1 MASLR
6 SKTDNEWLVA
16 IFWVIWSARNQF
28 LFKGKKVNPQVLVA
42 KPEVV
47 INAYKRTQA
56 PTFAPVGNQQRLVQR
71 TWSPPTR
78 GYFKLNVD
86 ASINSKKQ
94 ISGLGIVI
102 RDEAGNVSAAAIKLS
117 KFNGDVAFVEAEAM
131 EWGIQ
136 IAEKAGARCL
146 NVESDSQEVVNFVNN
161 RKSLSKQSGSLPTQ
175 APILGSGYNSKSNNS
190 SSDIDFE
197 ERLAAVRRSALEQ
210 KKAEEIKEFGPI
222 DYDAPIE
229 TEKKTIGL
237 GTKIGVGVAVVIF
250 GLVFALGDFL
260 PSGSVSPTEEAGV
273 VNKELSEEE
282 KNVLQTRLKKY
293 EETLSISPKDSTA
306 LEGAAVTLAE
316 LGDYTR
322 AVSLLQDLAKEK
334 PSDPDVFRLLGEV
347 KYELKDYEGSAAAY
361 RVSTM
366 VSKDINFEVLRGLT
380 NALLA
385 AKKPDEA
392 VQFLLASRERLSTG
406 KSDDL
411 SVKDGRSGDKKET
424 EPQKVDPI
432 QVELLLGKAYS
443 DGGRVSDAVAVYD
456 RLISSYPNDFRG
468 YLAKGIILKENGKVG
483 DAERMFIQV
492 NNQDTHVESHKAK
505 PVEEGATESH
515 VRIGEQQLKA
525 FHMLSRYA
533 KLSLEEQ
540 CLRMISNGLQN
551 KTRYECC
558 KIYPKKW
565 SKKRKGADNHR
576 ICWGIWHSSD
586 RSLFE
591 NKKEDPKIM
600 VAKQRL

>member
-1 MASLR
+1 MTAISATAAASGLLAFR
-6 SKTDNEWLVA
+6 IQCSDSKPRRGFGNKTDKTNKEEK
-16 IFWVIWSARNQF
+16 
-28 LFKGKKVNPQVLVA
+28 KGVMSQP
-42 KPEVV
+42 
-47 INAYKRTQA
+47 KR
-56 PTFAPVGNQQRLVQR
+56 
-71 TWSPPTR
+71 
-78 GYFKLNVD
+78 
-86 ASINSKKQ
+86 
-94 ISGLGIVI
+94 
-102 RDEAGNVSAAAIKLS
+102 E
-117 KFNGDVAFVEAEAM
+117 
-131 EWGIQ
+131 
-136 IAEKAGARCL
+136 
-146 NVESDSQEVVNFVNN
+146 
-161 RKSLSKQSGSLPTQ
+161 SLSKQSGSLPTQ
-175 APILGSGYNSKSNNS
+175 APFLSSGYNSKSNNS
-190 SSDIDFE
+190 SSGINFE

-293 EETLSISPKDSTA
+293 EEMLIISPKDSTA

-483 DAERMFIQV
+483 DAERMFIQARFFAPEKV
-492 NNQDTHVESHKAK
+492 KAL
-505 PVEEGATESH
+505 VD
-515 VRIGEQQLKA
+515 Q
-525 FHMLSRYA
+525 Y
-533 KLSLEEQ
+533 
-540 CLRMISNGLQN
+540 
-551 KTRYECC
+551 
-558 KIYPKKW
+558 
-565 SKKRKGADNHR
+565 SKR
-576 ICWGIWHSSD
+576 
-586 RSLFE
+586 
-591 NKKEDPKIM
+591 
-600 VAKQRL
+600 